1 MSRSLYLLVLCYI
14 LFYFPS
20 GLLKSYLSQ
29 FLANSGLS
37 YGVAGLIVGSTF
49 AIKIF
54 VSPTIT
60 FLADHT
66 HSKHLFNVSFSI
78 LAAVCVVVVSVSQSV
93 VLLTIGICFLM
104 ASRNFFQNILE
115 STAGTVQQ
123 QGAQGGYGR
132 VRFAGSLSVAVGT
145 ATLAGLSALDL
156 ASDLIFIWILTLS
169 TLCFSAVI
177 ILTSERKRPSK
188 EFTVSSFKSI
198 IPRHSV
204 FLMFTAAALI
214 IGAQGAYY
222 SIGTPWLEMM
232 GLSNSQ
238 IFGAWTIGFIAEAL
252 AFRYSNALIS
262 RRYCIVIPMVA
273 ICFIFRA
280 FLIWNCPGVTQAV
293 VSFVLQGIT
302 FSIPHAAFVIS
313 IRRFFSERYS
323 ATATSLYF
331 AVAHGIGIAILSGA
345 SGIMLDQY
353 AGLAWALP
361 AVSGVVGCAVWMIS
375 YKTSGIKSSQLIHDP
390 SLELKFH

>member
-1 MSRSLYLLVLCYI
+1 MNRTAYLLALCYI

-29 FLANSGLS
+29 FLVNSGFS

-54 VSPTIT
+54 ISPTIT

-66 HSKHLFNVSFSI
+66 HSKHLFSILFSI
-78 LAAVCVVVVSVSQSV
+78 LAAVSVIVVSVSQPV
-93 VLLTIGICFLM
+93 ALLTTGIGFLM
-104 ASRNFFQNILE
+104 ASRNYFQNILE
-115 STAGTVQQ
+115 STAAKIQH
-123 QGAQGGYGR
+123 QGVQGGYGR

-145 ATLAGLSALDL
+145 ATMAGLSALDR
-156 ASDLIFIWILTLS
+156 ASDSVFIWVLAIS
-169 TLCFSAVI
+169 TLCFSAVF
-177 ILTSERKRPSK
+177 LWTSEKKSPQK
-188 EFTVSSFKSI
+188 EFSTSSFNSSRPKRSA
-198 IPRHSV
+198 
-204 FLMFTAAALI
+204 FLIFTAAALI

-222 SIGTPWLEMM
+222 SIGTPWLEKM
-232 GLSNSQ
+232 GLTGAQ
-238 IFGAWTIGFIAEAL
+238 IFVAWTIGFIAEAL
-252 AFRYSNALIS
+252 AFRYSNALIT
-262 RRYCIVIPMVA
+262 RHYCIVIPMVA

-280 FLIWNCPGVTQAV
+280 FLIWNSPTLTQIV

-313 IRRFFSERYS
+313 IRRLFSERYS

-331 AVAHGIGIAILSGA
+331 AVAHGIGIAVLSGT
-345 SGIMLDQY
+345 SGIMLDHY

-361 AVSGVVGCAVWMIS
+361 AVSGVIGCVVWMVS
-375 YKTSGIKSSQLIHDP
+375 YKTSGIKKLS
-390 SLELKFH
+390 